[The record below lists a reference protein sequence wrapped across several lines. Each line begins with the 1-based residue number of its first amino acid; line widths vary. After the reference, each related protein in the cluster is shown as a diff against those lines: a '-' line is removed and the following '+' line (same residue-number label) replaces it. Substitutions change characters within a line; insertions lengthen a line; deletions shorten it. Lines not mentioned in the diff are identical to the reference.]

1 MQSAVGRCKLVD
13 MTSNQQLKEPRQK
26 RARRSRAEW
35 RTEVRRW
42 RRSGQSAADYAARRD
57 LSRSTLTWW
66 ASQLGEAA
74 SAMRPGSEESTP
86 RTPAFLPVRVVAAQ
100 EPGIEESAT
109 RIAAPTHRPATSFEV
124 VLINGRRVR
133 VGDGFDA
140 TALRRLLEV
149 VEGDVRC

>member
-1 MQSAVGRCKLVD
+1 M
-13 MTSNQQLKEPRQK
+13 SNQQLEEPQRK

-42 RRSGQSAADYAARRD
+42 RRSGQTAADYATQRG

-66 ASQLGEAA
+66 ASQLGVKAA
-74 SAMRPGSEESTP
+74 AGKPASEGTAP
-86 RTPAFLPVRVVAAQ
+86 RAPAFLPVRVVAAQ
-100 EPGIEESAT
+100 EPGGQESTA
-109 RIAAPTHRPATSFEV
+109 RVAAYTDRLATSFEV

-140 TALRRLLEV
+140 TALARLLDV
-149 VEGDVRC
+149 AEGGARC